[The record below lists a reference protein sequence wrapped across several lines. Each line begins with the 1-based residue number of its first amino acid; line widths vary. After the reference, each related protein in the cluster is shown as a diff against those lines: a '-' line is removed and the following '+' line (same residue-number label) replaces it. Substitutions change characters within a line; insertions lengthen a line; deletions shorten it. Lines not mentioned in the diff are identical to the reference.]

1 MHDSHWLL
9 RNWKLHIKTLIVA
22 KVRLIEDSVVRFE
35 WIRLVKVL
43 LKVGPT
49 WSKIRLGLSNFMLSV
64 MWESSNLL

>member
-1 MHDSHWLL
+1 MTHFGSCATGSFIL
-9 RNWKLHIKTLIVA
+9 KSETVA
-22 KVRLIEDSVVRFE
+22 KVRSIEDSVVRFE

-43 LKVGPT
+43 LKVAPT